1 MNWFNDPAS
10 CFRNGEQLT
19 IRTAPRTDFWRKT
32 HYGFIRDNGHF
43 LPHLVEGDFVA
54 EAVFDGA
61 YRDLYDQA
69 GLMVREN
76 EQIWMKAGIE
86 FVAGVRHA
94 SVVVTREYS
103 DWSVLPLERS
113 AEQFYLR
120 VEREG
125 GALSVF
131 YSETGQNFRL
141 LRIAFLTETKN
152 LEVGPMAASPEGSG
166 FDVTFRRFAINPR

>member
-1 MNWFNDPAS
+1 MNWFNEPAS
-10 CFRNGEQLT
+10 CSRDGEQLT
-19 IRTAPRTDFWRKT
+19 IRTAPGTDFWRKT

-43 LPHLVEGDFVA
+43 LPHQVEGDFIA
-54 EAVFDGA
+54 EADFDGA

-76 EQIWMKAGIE
+76 ERTWVKAGIE
-86 FVAGVRHA
+86 FVAGMRNA
-94 SVVVTREYS
+94 SVVVTRDYS

-113 AEQFYLR
+113 AEQFSLR
-120 VEREG
+120 IEREG

-141 LRIAFLTETKN
+141 LRIAFLTETRN
-152 LEVGPMAASPEGSG
+152 LQVGPMAASPEGSG
-166 FDVTFRRFAINPR
+166 FDVTFGRFVVRPR